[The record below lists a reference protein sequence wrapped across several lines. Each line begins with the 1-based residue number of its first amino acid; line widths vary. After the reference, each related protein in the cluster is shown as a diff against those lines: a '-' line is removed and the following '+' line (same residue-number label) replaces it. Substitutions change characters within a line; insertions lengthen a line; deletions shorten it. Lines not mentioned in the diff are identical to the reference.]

1 MIRKARPEDFPAIRK
16 LAEALGLDYPGMEK
30 ALFWLAEK
38 DGRVLGIVSLLV
50 HADSREL
57 VSLGVD
63 PAAREKG
70 LGGRLIETA
79 VAAAGADVYLATVI
93 PGYFERHGFARTLRV
108 PRPTQRGCE
117 RIGLSV
123 VRLRLEQGFLK
134 IGAAECAGRSL
145 LYGGRGL
152 GWWG

>member
-1 MIRKARPEDFPAIRK
+1 MLIRKARPEDFPAIRK

-108 PRPTQRGCE
+108 PLGMAKDP
-117 RIGLSV
+117 
-123 VRLRLEQGFLK
+123 
-134 IGAAECAGRSL
+134 AWCAGCDKSRCAVMVREKS
-145 LYGGRGL
+145 
-152 GWWG
+152 